1 MAEGGHRA
9 TGLVRVRV
17 WVRVRV
23 RVRAAHILYLDRMP
37 LRGSRTVAAV
47 ITRAYNAMRRSRF
60 AAAAKKKPV
69 P

>member
-1 MAEGGHRA
+1 MGP
-9 TGLVRVRV
+9 
-17 WVRVRV
+17 
-23 RVRAAHILYLDRMP
+23 HILYLDRML

-60 AAAAKKKPV
+60 AAAAQKKPV